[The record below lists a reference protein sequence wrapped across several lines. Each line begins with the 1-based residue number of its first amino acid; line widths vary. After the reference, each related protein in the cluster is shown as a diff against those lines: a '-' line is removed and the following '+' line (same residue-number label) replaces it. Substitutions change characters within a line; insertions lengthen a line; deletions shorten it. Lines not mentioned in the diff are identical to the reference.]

1 MYESFFEFQQR
12 PFAAAPRI
20 DRYFPAAAIEAAR
33 SNLARSIE
41 RAEGA
46 ALVVGPA
53 GTGKT
58 LVCHLVAEQFRGRFA
73 VAMLSNGHLDTRREL
88 LQGILFELGLPY
100 RRLEEGELRL
110 SLIDYISNDQQVR
123 DGLLLIVDEAHT
135 LPPRLL
141 EEIRLIANVMRNG
154 QSRVRLVLAGNPAL
168 EEALA
173 DPQLEALSQRIA
185 ARCYLGGLDYTESQQ
200 YILAQLAAVGA
211 HGRPVFTT
219 AALEAIYQQT
229 DGVPRLINQVC
240 DHALMLAFAGGRRQ
254 IDAPG
259 IEEAWSDLQQLPAP
273 WSEPPRT
280 ASPAQPGRVSLIE
293 FGHLDDDL
301 QISVREQSSVHEQ
314 FFAPAGE
321 MGAAAEATLLM
332 HQIDDHLTAMTRD
345 FVVAASPQHEPS
357 VVCSVAD
364 PFNEAFEHEELLLDR
379 YSALEPGTLAGRHPV
394 ESDEGQ
400 TLAALL
406 QTFVQ
411 QSSTDAAAAVPR
423 VNEKPP
429 LVVSTASELTWFQST
444 TADTAQLATTSSVT
458 SLDLASESG
467 AEADSESLD
476 AEWLEPQA
484 VPLVRGMTHASEYDE
499 DLMIVEEDPG
509 SEIRVHTAPS
519 ARHVR
524 RQEFR
529 QLFSSLRRG

>member
-1 MYESFFEFQQR
+1 M
-12 PFAAAPRI
+12 
-20 DRYFPAAAIEAAR
+20 
-33 SNLARSIE
+33 ARSIE

-110 SLIDYISNDQQVR
+110 SLIDHISSDQHAR

-141 EEIRLIANVMRNG
+141 EEIRLIANVVRNG
-154 QSRVRLVLAGNPAL
+154 QSRVRLLLAGSPAL

-173 DPQLEALSQRIA
+173 DPELEAFSQRIA
-185 ARCYLGGLDYTESQQ
+185 ARCYLGGLDYAQTQQ
-200 YILAQLAAVGA
+200 YVLAQLTAVGA

-219 AALEAIYQQT
+219 AALETIYRQT

-240 DHALMLAFAGGRRQ
+240 DHALMLAFAGGRSQ

-273 WSEPPRT
+273 WSEPQRT
-280 ASPAQPGRVSLIE
+280 AAPAQPDHGSLIE
-293 FGHLDDDL
+293 FGDLDDDL
-301 QISVREQSSVHEQ
+301 QVSVQEESTVDELL
-314 FFAPAGE
+314 FAPAGE
-321 MGAAAEATLLM
+321 IGAAAEATLLM
-332 HQIDDHLTAMTRD
+332 HQIDDHLAAMTKD
-345 FVVAASPQHEPS
+345 FVVASSSDCEPS

-379 YSALEPGTLAGRHPV
+379 YSALEPGTLTCHQHV
-394 ESDEGQ
+394 QSDEGQ

-406 QTFVQ
+406 QTVVQ
-411 QSSTDAAAAVPR
+411 QSLPDLTVATER

-429 LVVSTASELTWFQST
+429 LVVSTASEQTWFQST
-444 TADTAQLATTSSVT
+444 TDDSAPRATTGSVT
-458 SLDLASESG
+458 SLDMACESG
-467 AEADSESLD
+467 ACESGACESGACESEAGADSEPLD
-476 AEWLEPQA
+476 AEWPEPQA
-484 VPLVRGMTHASEYDE
+484 VPLVRGMTHASECDE

-509 SEIRVHTAPS
+509 LEIRVHAAPS

-529 QLFSSLRRG
+529 QLFSSLRLG